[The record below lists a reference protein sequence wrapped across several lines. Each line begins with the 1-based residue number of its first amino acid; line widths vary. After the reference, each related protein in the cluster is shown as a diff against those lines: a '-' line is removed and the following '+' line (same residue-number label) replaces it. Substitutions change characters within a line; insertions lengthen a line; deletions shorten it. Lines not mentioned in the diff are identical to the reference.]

1 MFADHPQPAVG
12 AACVLLRHDLPDG
25 SWHVDWLLDKR
36 GSAPIASDPES
47 RDLIAFRLGS
57 RVDDLTA
64 GAALPAERLADHRRL
79 YLDYE
84 GEISGNRGRVVR
96 LIRGCVLAVS
106 AAESSRS
113 LLWDVRWESTGR
125 AIRQRLRLEPVFAAG
140 QQSGWVVHCDWR
152 QDSAQ

>member
-1 MFADHPQPAVG
+1 
-12 AACVLLRHDLPDG
+12 
-25 SWHVDWLLDKR
+25 
-36 GSAPIASDPES
+36 
-47 RDLIAFRLGS
+47 
-57 RVDDLTA
+57 
-64 GAALPAERLADHRRL
+64 LPAARLADHRRL